1 MINKTKL
8 NPRKA
13 WEIEYLPMH
22 DDAVVPKRAD
32 QSSIGYDLVVPEDIH
47 VPAHSRFYVPLG
59 FAIGLSKNIE
69 GKIEPRSG
77 FSGKGV
83 EGVGK
88 KWGWKFLFGFLP
100 VYCRCKGN
108 YRFDC
113 DVIVG
118 KIDPGYKG
126 EVNVIVKNYDVAFTI
141 QKNTKLAQM
150 TFYRTRSMQFV
161 KTDEIH
167 GFDRGGGLGHSG
179 SKIKIAMNDEGE
191 NK

>member
-32 QSSIGYDLVVPEDIH
+32 EYSIGYDLVVPEDIH

-59 FAIGLSKNIE
+59 FATGLSKNIE

-88 KWGWKFLFGFLP
+88 KWGWKFLFGFLH
-100 VYCRCKGN
+100 
-108 YRFDC
+108 
-113 DVIVG
+113 
-118 KIDPGYKG
+118 
-126 EVNVIVKNYDVAFTI
+126 VNW
-141 QKNTKLAQM
+141 
-150 TFYRTRSMQFV
+150 R
-161 KTDEIH
+161 
-167 GFDRGGGLGHSG
+167 
-179 SKIKIAMNDEGE
+179 
-191 NK
+191 